1 MVDGPILPLKKVS
14 KGKFRLPDATNK
26 ESKEGHN
33 DASQSGTQSLSQ
45 SSPPTLDQ
53 KPAETS
59 SPAESPKVVTTPLR
73 NQAPPLY
80 AAPEPKQSDK
90 QPSEHQETGM
100 MGKLFCF
107 ATDLDSVPQEEVER
121 RVEAAG
127 GKIGPSVGQRTSY
140 LVLGG
145 NTADGRPAEE
155 SGKYQR
161 FLQLRE
167 MGKATAE
174 VLREAEFL
182 KMLPQSKVSSHAEVA
197 KDVAKD
203 LKDAT
208 VQRPFNWVDIFAP
221 FQLTQLIGNTAVTQ
235 RLTEWLR
242 DWENVCLRGQKKMQS
257 PSRPGSFENINARA
271 ALVSGPPGIGKTTT
285 CRLVAE
291 LHGAYEVL
299 EYNASDARGQK
310 IIQEMADGIAQNSTL
325 SFSGQRGKRKAVII
339 MDEVDGMGAGD
350 KGGNAALIK
359 MIKTTRNPII
369 CICNE
374 QSQKVRSLASHC
386 YDLKFTRPSK
396 REVAQRCAD
405 IARRQGLKVDFAA
418 LEALAESC
426 GGDMRVVLNQLQMM
440 ATANDFAGKDQEVM
454 LGPFDACRKLLNAS
468 EAQRHSF
475 DDRQKMFFVDYSM
488 VGLLIHEN
496 YLRAVEKKNAS
507 LEVLNRCAY
516 SADLMTVGDIFQQR
530 IHAEQDWS
538 FLPHCAVVSCAYPAY
553 VTNGPLVH
561 PAFPAALGKTSSL
574 SKSRRLLMELQTH
587 LRLSSTVSGKALMT
601 SSYADLLY
609 RRLAE
614 PLKENNVKEVVGLL
628 DAYGLRRDHLVE
640 HLTDLRLH
648 LGCQDMFKQV
658 DAKVKAA
665 LTRELN
671 TGSHAVKVVLPS
683 KRRRSEEAMEI
694 EGGDVE
700 VAMNDAEESE
710 EEEEKGSNLIK
721 VKGKMVKSQG
731 KAKAKKA
738 KAKA

>member
-182 KMLPQSKVSSHAEVA
+182 KMLPQGKVSSHAEVA

-257 PSRPGSFENINARA
+257 PSRPGSFENIN
-271 ALVSGPPGIGKTTT
+271 VGKPGW
-285 CRLVAE
+285 
-291 LHGAYEVL
+291 
-299 EYNASDARGQK
+299 
-310 IIQEMADGIAQNSTL
+310 
-325 SFSGQRGKRKAVII
+325 
-339 MDEVDGMGAGD
+339 
-350 KGGNAALIK
+350 
-359 MIKTTRNPII
+359 
-369 CICNE
+369 
-374 QSQKVRSLASHC
+374 
-386 YDLKFTRPSK
+386 
-396 REVAQRCAD
+396 EVAVC
-405 IARRQGLKVDFAA
+405 
-418 LEALAESC
+418 C
-426 GGDMRVVLNQLQMM
+426 
-440 ATANDFAGKDQEVM
+440 
-454 LGPFDACRKLLNAS
+454 CCCCCCC
-468 EAQRHSF
+468 
-475 DDRQKMFFVDYSM
+475 
-488 VGLLIHEN
+488 
-496 YLRAVEKKNAS
+496 S
-507 LEVLNRCAY
+507 L
-516 SADLMTVGDIFQQR
+516 
-530 IHAEQDWS
+530 
-538 FLPHCAVVSCAYPAY
+538 
-553 VTNGPLVH
+553 
-561 PAFPAALGKTSSL
+561 
-574 SKSRRLLMELQTH
+574 SRRLQGIRVFFAW
-587 LRLSSTVSGKALMT
+587 LRQG
-601 SSYADLLY
+601 
-609 RRLAE
+609 
-614 PLKENNVKEVVGLL
+614 PPW
-628 DAYGLRRDHLVE
+628 LV
-640 HLTDLRLH
+640 
-648 LGCQDMFKQV
+648 
-658 DAKVKAA
+658 
-665 LTRELN
+665 
-671 TGSHAVKVVLPS
+671 P
-683 KRRRSEEAMEI
+683 
-694 EGGDVE
+694 
-700 VAMNDAEESE
+700 
-710 EEEEKGSNLIK
+710 
-721 VKGKMVKSQG
+721 
-731 KAKAKKA
+731 
-738 KAKA
+738 